1 MKQMKELVK
10 TYEFGSIQIGFKL
23 PNRASDNLIVKAK
36 VVSQGPEDDRI
47 RVEFN
52 WLNPSQKFR
61 YKFDRK
67 GAIRFGSQI
76 LKARACITLH

>member
-1 MKQMKELVK
+1 M
-10 TYEFGSIQIGFKL
+10 
-23 PNRASDNLIVKAK
+23 
-36 VVSQGPEDDRI
+36 VSQGPEDDRI

-76 LKARACITLH
+76 LKARACITLHLSPEEERSKMLYEDRNF